1 MLWHP
6 LLCNTFHYFASLS
19 TRMNQISVHYNFYFI
34 WTKVFITSTY
44 YSNQLCGGIVVLV
57 VCGGGIVGLG
67 TLISYIELNY
77 FVTLNNDC
85 GVVN

>member
-1 MLWHP
+1 
-6 LLCNTFHYFASLS
+6 
-19 TRMNQISVHYNFYFI
+19 MNQISVHYNFYFI